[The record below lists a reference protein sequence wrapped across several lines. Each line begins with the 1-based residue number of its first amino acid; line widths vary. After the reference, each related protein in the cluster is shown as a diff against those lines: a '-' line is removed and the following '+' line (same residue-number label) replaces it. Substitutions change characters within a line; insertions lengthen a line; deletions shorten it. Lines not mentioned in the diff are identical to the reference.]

1 MDPRKVTTFIKL
13 AAAIVDKAA
22 SVEQALEKTAAAVNA
37 KIPTVVD
44 VLIARGHILP
54 TEKDAAATALA
65 NPLHALTI
73 LERIAGNPAP
83 VPTLGSEEK
92 TASAISGGSQVTGT
106 RPKAWGNMERAL
118 GVT

>member
-13 AAAIVDKAA
+13 AAAVVDKAA
-22 SVEQALEKTAAAVNA
+22 NAEQQHEKTAAAVTA

-44 VLIARGHILP
+44 ILVARGHILA
-54 TEKDAAATALA
+54 TEKEAAATALA

-83 VPTLGSEEK
+83 VPALGSEEK
-92 TASAISGGSQVTGT
+92 TASAISGSSQVTGT

-118 GVT
+118 GVV